1 MGTRGQTYLLLAMSM
16 LFLLYGVVG
25 GLVEVFV
32 LKNGLSG
39 FTVPFTLVGLL
50 GLYLTSV
57 ISRLSERIERLE
69 RSQADRTGVSS
80 IPVGAGSGDF
90 S

>member
-1 MGTRGQTYLLLAMSM
+1 MSTRRQIYWLLAMSM
-16 LFLLYGVVG
+16 LFLLYGVGG

-32 LKNGLSG
+32 LNNGLSG
-39 FTVPFTLVGLL
+39 STVPFTLVGLL

-69 RSQADRTGVSS
+69 RSQADRTGASS
-80 IPVGAGSGDF
+80 NPVGAGTSDF